1 MKFNQTYPGL
11 RVLDLSTNI
20 AGPFAA
26 MILGDM
32 GADVIKVERP
42 PIGDDT
48 RALPPLWGDEATV
61 FIAVNRNKRSILLD
75 IKSAEGREALLKLVE
90 TADVV
95 VESFPPGLGEK
106 LKLTFDDFRA
116 RNPRIILCTISAF
129 GDGALGSKMP
139 GYDALVQSVSGMMSF
154 TGHPDTPPVR
164 LAPSVLDLT
173 TGMWGALGLMAALAR
188 RAAGGGA
195 EHVRPSLIDSAFT
208 LMCHQVLGF
217 VATGDA
223 PEKLGSGA
231 PSATPYRVFEA
242 SDGAFMLA
250 TASDPQF
257 VRLCAVMHLGELV
270 TDERYSTMPARLQNR
285 DRLDAIL
292 AEKIAKEPVD
302 VWLERLGS
310 AGISVGRVNDVR
322 AALEMPVAKERGL
335 FVEPGPL
342 GWSGGMPQLRLP
354 VDADGS
360 GVRRAPP
367 KLGEHSAEVLGEIGY
382 DATSIRRLVG
392 KK

>member
-1 MKFNQTYPGL
+1 
-11 RVLDLSTNI
+11 
-20 AGPFAA
+20 
-26 MILGDM
+26 
-32 GADVIKVERP
+32 
-42 PIGDDT
+42 
-48 RALPPLWGDEATV
+48 
-61 FIAVNRNKRSILLD
+61 
-75 IKSAEGREALLKLVE
+75 
-90 TADVV
+90 
-95 VESFPPGLGEK
+95 
-106 LKLTFDDFRA
+106 
-116 RNPRIILCTISAF
+116 
-129 GDGALGSKMP
+129 MP
-139 GYDALVQSVSGMMSF
+139 DN
-154 TGHPDTPPVR
+154 
-164 LAPSVLDLT
+164 
-173 TGMWGALGLMAALAR
+173 
-188 RAAGGGA
+188 
-195 EHVRPSLIDSAFT
+195 
-208 LMCHQVLGF
+208 
-217 VATGDA
+217 
-223 PEKLGSGA
+223 
-231 PSATPYRVFEA
+231 
-242 SDGAFMLA
+242 
-250 TASDPQF
+250 ASDPQF
-257 VRLCAVMHLGELV
+257 VRHCPVMHQGDPG